1 MNEIIAFILYFLLF
15 AGIHSA
21 LAAGYIKNR
30 SERLLGDNFRFYR
43 LLYTILSLL
52 TIAPAFLVWATY
64 SNSTQLIY
72 SVPQWL
78 YPFILLIRLLATGM
92 LVYAALQTD
101 VLEFTG
107 IRQLQGKNKNE
118 LITKGAY
125 GIVRHPFYSGSVIL
139 LLTKMEMTQLDL
151 TAIILISI
159 YLIIGAY
166 VEERR
171 LLAVFGEEYRN
182 YQKQVSMFIP
192 VKWVSKLRSQ
202 I

>member
-1 MNEIIAFILYFLLF
+1 MNEIITFILYFLF
-15 AGIHSA
+15 FTGIHSA
-21 LAAGYIKNR
+21 LAAGYIKKR
-30 SERLLGDNFRFYR
+30 AERLLGDKFRFYR
-43 LLYTILSLL
+43 LLYTILSFF

-64 SNSTQLIY
+64 SNSSQLIY

-101 VLEFTG
+101 ILDFTG
-107 IRQLQGKNKNE
+107 IRQVQEKNKNG

-125 GIVRHPFYSGSVIL
+125 GIVRHPLYSGSIIL
-139 LLTKMEMTQLDL
+139 LFTKMEMTQLDL

-166 VEERR
+166 IEERR

-182 YQKQVSMFIP
+182 YKKQVSMFIP
-192 VKWVSKLRSQ
+192 LKWTGKLRSQ